1 MANRDLAFPFRI
13 QQVLPAFR
21 RAGRRDILIVVS
33 NEIQANIQNLKQMIR
48 VRVPHMGDQPV
59 RRLRSI
65 GPQGFFPFQHVVM
78 TVIGG
83 AEDVALRDPGL
94 HILRQPLI
102 GDLRCAADHID
113 LDARLALR
121 EGLARGLPGF
131 RWIWQEYQVSS
142 ASLRAASYDA
152 CSWAGMFWAWAGA
165 WAVGM
170 APKVVVAV
178 RS

>member
-21 RAGRRDILIVVS
+21 RAGRRDFLIVVS
-33 NEIQANIQNLKQMIR
+33 NEIESCVEYLE
-48 VRVPHMGDQPV
+48 HMVSVGVAHLSDQPV
-59 RRLRSI
+59 RCFGAV

-131 RWIWQEYQVSS
+131 RWIWPEYQVSS